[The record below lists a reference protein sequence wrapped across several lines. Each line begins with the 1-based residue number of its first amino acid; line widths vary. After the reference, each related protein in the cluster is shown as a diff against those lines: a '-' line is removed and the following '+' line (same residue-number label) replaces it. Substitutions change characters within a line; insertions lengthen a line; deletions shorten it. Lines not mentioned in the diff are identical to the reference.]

1 MIFFYEIHIHDIS
14 GIQYKDQPFKM
25 LSDLGKHI
33 FFLLRQQIGALLVFI
48 VLILSGCSS
57 NDHKSRIV
65 SGCRLTDKLLRKLHF
80 HLAPWLISPADTSV
94 KGMLLYPCLIDRKN
108 LGIKYHLP

>member
-33 FFLLRQQIGALLVFI
+33 FFLLCQQIGALLVFI

-65 SGCRLTDKLLRKLHF
+65 SGCRLTDKLLGSS
-80 HLAPWLISPADTSV
+80 ISTWHHGSFPQPTPAS
-94 KGMLLYPCLIDRKN
+94 KGCSFT
-108 LGIKYHLP
+108 HAS